1 MLTER
6 SGRQL
11 RTMFGFW
18 KTQRMKQSAVL
29 CLLFLALTAGASER
43 HYLKKNER
51 FCDENGVLCLRGT
64 LSYDV
69 NARLFSLNAR
79 VRSAPGPGQL
89 RLRLSGRNRLGHLH
103 RTVIEV
109 SLRGRPGEILSKRM
123 IPDAPDV
130 YRWRLDSIRFD
141 AD

>member
-1 MLTER
+1 
-6 SGRQL
+6 
-11 RTMFGFW
+11 
-18 KTQRMKQSAVL
+18 MKQSAVL
-29 CLLFLALTAGASER
+29 CLFFLALTAGASER

-51 FCDENGVLCLRGT
+51 FCDESGVLCLRGT

-69 NARLFSLNAR
+69 NARLFALNAR
-79 VRSAPGPGQL
+79 VRSAPGPGLL

-109 SLRGRPGEILSKRM
+109 SLRGRAGEILSKRM